1 MDLRRS
7 LFSAATEA
15 QTQRMSSRLLLAVI
29 LLAAL
34 GAGSAAV
41 AQTPPGPPSA
51 PPANGGVHTIV
62 FETDTL
68 RTGPIPNEIIQKMG
82 PIHTLQ
88 GAEDLL
94 KQNRIPFSWQHSEVD
109 SASIPIDLAMQL
121 NNLPPK
127 EVFVLKQGEG
137 WMIGVVTGKR

>member
-1 MDLRRS
+1 MLRAGAIGAAIALTAVTGAAAQAPS
-7 LFSAATEA
+7 L
-15 QTQRMSSRLLLAVI
+15 SSQA
-29 LLAAL
+29 
-34 GAGSAAV
+34 
-41 AQTPPGPPSA
+41 PSA
-51 PPANGGVHTIV
+51 QAPSNGGVHTIV

-88 GAEDLL
+88 GVEDLL
-94 KQNRIPFSWQHSEVD
+94 KQNRIAFTWQHSDVD
-109 SASIPIDLAMQL
+109 SAKIPIELAMQL

-137 WMIGVVTGKR
+137 WMIGVVLNKH